1 MLGGEVEEPQDA
13 RAGVGFD
20 IGGGCRERD
29 REGGGDGV
37 VAVTEVLV
45 EDLPADPGATDDVAG
60 APTRAGERGVPSVE
74 RRYRYTDVVRA
85 QVALNMLRCGVGLS
99 MVTACVSDVA
109 GYTLM
114 NFT

>member
-1 MLGGEVEEPQDA
+1 M
-13 RAGVGFD
+13 
-20 IGGGCRERD
+20 
-29 REGGGDGV
+29 
-37 VAVTEVLV
+37 
-45 EDLPADPGATDDVAG
+45 
-60 APTRAGERGVPSVE
+60 PSVE

-99 MVTACVSDVA
+99 MVAACVSDVA